1 MKGTVFKRSPGVF
14 LIPIDHGRDAQG
26 QRVRGWT
33 TFRGTKRKA
42 QDVCARLITIWL
54 VG

>member
-14 LIPIDHGRDAQG
+14 LIAIGHGRDAQG
-26 QRVRGWT
+26 SARRWT
-33 TFRGTKRKA
+33 TFRGTKRQA
-42 QDVCARLITIWL
+42 QVECARLITIWL